1 MSMILVAG
9 STGLLGSEICRQ
21 LTAQQKKVRAL
32 VRKTSAPEKIDA
44 LKQMGC
50 SLVEG
55 DFKDR
60 SSLLNACKGCDIV
73 ISTVSSTL
81 SRQEGDNIQTVDHDG
96 NLNLITSAK
105 EAGVKQFI
113 FISFRHQHA
122 MNDPLTQ
129 AKQTAERATKNSGMK
144 YTILQASIFME
155 VWLSP
160 ALGFNYDGHTAQIPG
175 DGTNPVS
182 YVSYKDVAEFAAASV
197 DNPVA
202 ENQVLAI
209 GGPEPVS
216 PAQVVKEFENNSGHS
231 FTVNYIPVVALE
243 QQMKEATDPLQKSFC
258 SYYDLLCKGRC
269 DRYGAN
275 IEKNSCAA
283 SFDTRLCKCSFEKRS
298 SDGLKEGID
307 KHQHF
312 PLH

>member
-1 MSMILVAG
+1 MILVAG

-96 NLNLITSAK
+96 NLNLIASAK

-122 MNDPLTQ
+122 MDNPLTK
-129 AKQTAERATKNSGMK
+129 AKQTAERAIKNSGMK

-160 ALGFNYDGHTAQIPG
+160 ALGFDYDGHAAQIPG
-175 DGTNPVS
+175 DGSKPIS
-182 YVSYKDVAEFAAASV
+182 YVSYKDLAAFAAASV

-202 ENQVLAI
+202 ENEVLEI
-209 GGPEPVS
+209 GGPEALT
-216 PAQVVKEFENNSGHS
+216 PAQVVREFEKITDHS
-231 FTVNYIPVVALE
+231 FTVNYIPVAALE
-243 QQMKEATDPLQKSFC
+243 QQMKEATDPLQKVFAGIMIF
-258 SYYDLLCKGRC
+258 Y
-269 DRYGAN
+269 AN
-275 IEKNSCAA
+275 GDAIDMEPALKKIPVQLHSIQDYASQVLKKEIEIA
-283 SFDTRLCKCSFEKRS
+283 
-298 SDGLKEGID
+298 
-307 KHQHF
+307 
-312 PLH
+312 

>member
-1 MSMILVAG
+1 MILVAG

-32 VRKTSAPEKIDA
+32 VRKTSATEKIDA

-50 SLVEG
+50 SLTEG
-55 DFKDR
+55 DFKDKA
-60 SSLLNACKGCDIV
+60 SLAIACKGCDIV

-96 NLNLITSAK
+96 NLNLVASAK
-105 EAGVKQFI
+105 EAGVKHFI

-122 MNDPLTQ
+122 MDNPLVE
-129 AKQTAERATKNSGMK
+129 AKKSAEKAIKSSGMK

-160 ALGFNYDGHTAQIPG
+160 ALGFNYDSHTAQIPG
-175 DGTNPVS
+175 DGSEQIS
-182 YVSYKDVAEFAAASV
+182 YVSYKDVAAFAAASV

-202 ENQVLAI
+202 ENQVLEI

-243 QQMKEATDPLQKSFC
+243 QQMKEATDPLQKVFAGLMIF
-258 SYYDLLCKGRC
+258 Y
-269 DRYGAN
+269 AN
-275 IEKNSCAA
+275 GDAIDMEP
-283 SFDTRLCKCSFEKRS
+283 T
-298 SDGLKEGID
+298 LKKIPV
-307 KHQHF
+307 Q
-312 PLH
+312 LHSIQDYANAVLKKEAEVAL

>member
-50 SLVEG
+50 SLAEG
-55 DFKDR
+55 DFKDK

-96 NLNLITSAK
+96 NLNLIAAAK
-105 EAGVKQFI
+105 EVGVKQFI

-122 MNDPLTQ
+122 MDNPLTE
-129 AKQTAERATKNSGMK
+129 AKRSAEQTIKSCGMK

-160 ALGFNYDGHTAQIPG
+160 ALGFNYNEHTAQIPG
-175 DGTNPVS
+175 DGTNPIS
-182 YVSYKDVAEFAAASV
+182 YVSYKDVAAFAAASV

-202 ENQVLAI
+202 ENEVLEI
-209 GGPEPVS
+209 GGAEPLV
-216 PAQVVKEFENNSGHS
+216 PAQVIKEFENISGRP

-243 QQMKEATDPLQKSFC
+243 QQMKEATDPLQKVFAGLMIF
-258 SYYDLLCKGRC
+258 Y
-269 DRYGAN
+269 AN
-275 IEKNSCAA
+275 GDAIDMEP
-283 SFDTRLCKCSFEKRS
+283 T
-298 SDGLKEGID
+298 LKKIPV
-307 KHQHF
+307 K
-312 PLH
+312 LHSIQDYANAVLKKEAEIA

>member
-1 MSMILVAG
+1 MILVAG

-32 VRKTSAPEKIDA
+32 VRKTSAAEKIRA

-60 SSLLNACKGCDIV
+60 YSLLNACNGCDTV

-96 NLNLITSAK
+96 NLNLVATAK
-105 EAGVKQFI
+105 EAGVKHFI

-122 MNDPLTQ
+122 MDNPLKE
-129 AKQTAERATKNSGMK
+129 AKQSAERAIKNSDMK

-175 DGTNPVS
+175 DGSKPIS
-182 YVSYKDVAEFAAASV
+182 YVSYKDVAAFAAASV

-202 ENQVLAI
+202 ENQVLEI
-209 GGPEPVS
+209 GGSEALT
-216 PAQVVKEFENNSGHS
+216 PAQVVKEFENTSGHP
-231 FTVNYIPVVALE
+231 FTVNYIPAAALE
-243 QQMKEATDPLQKSFC
+243 QQLKEATDPLQKVFAGLMLF
-258 SYYDLLCKGRC
+258 Y
-269 DRYGAN
+269 AN
-275 IEKNSCAA
+275 GDAI
-283 SFDTRLCKCSFEKRS
+283 DIVPT
-298 SDGLKEGID
+298 LKKIPV
-307 KHQHF
+307 Q
-312 PLH
+312 LHSIQDYANAMLQKEPEPV